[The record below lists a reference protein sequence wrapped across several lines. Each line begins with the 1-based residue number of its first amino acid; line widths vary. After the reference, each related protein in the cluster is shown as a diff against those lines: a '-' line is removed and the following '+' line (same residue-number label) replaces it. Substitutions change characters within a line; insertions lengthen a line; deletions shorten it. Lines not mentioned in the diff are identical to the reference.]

1 MRLSPRTLDL
11 FLVSPA
17 EMPRRRP
24 GRTAAGTALAA
35 VAAFSLSLLGAES
48 AGAGAG
54 SGTALPTDMSLP
66 AHPSSAYRTTAAM
79 SCASGDLRAE
89 LTGAQHG
96 AGQTHAEL
104 VLVNMSGR
112 SCAVAGHPAVFR
124 VDTDGRRLGTPAAA
138 DGPDGSPVL
147 LAAGGRAV
155 AGLTL
160 SAAGLFPGCEDGGP
174 AADVAGLQVIPP
186 GGRTALPVAGFADV
200 LPADWSAPG
209 GQNPA
214 SGGSSAL
221 ADISG
226 GAPDGASEAGASEE
240 GAPEAGP
247 DRGCAE
253 PAPTMMRVTALAA
266 G

>member
-11 FLVSPA
+11 FLISPA

-35 VAAFSLSLLGAES
+35 FAAFSLFGAES
-48 AGAGAG
+48 AGAGSAKIP
-54 SGTALPTDMSLP
+54 PT
-66 AHPSSAYRTTAAM
+66 HTSSAYRTTSET

-89 LTGAQHG
+89 LTAAQHG

-112 SCAVAGHPAVFR
+112 SCTVAGHPAVFR
-124 VDTDGRRLGTPAAA
+124 VDAAGRRLGAPAAV
-138 DGPDGSPVL
+138 DGPDGFPVL

-160 SAAGLFPGCEDGGP
+160 SAAGLFPGCGDDGP
-174 AADVAGLQVIPP
+174 AADVAGLQTIPP
-186 GGRTALPVAGFADV
+186 GGRTALAVAGFVDV
-200 LPADWSAPG
+200 LPADWSTPG
-209 GQNPA
+209 GKNPA
-214 SGGSSAL
+214 SEGSSART
-221 ADISG
+221 DISG
-226 GAPDGASEAGASEE
+226 GAPEAGA
-240 GAPEAGP
+240 PNAGP
-247 DRGCAE
+247 GRGCAE
-253 PAPTMMRVTALAA
+253 PEPIMMRVTALAA

>member
-11 FLVSPA
+11 FLTSPA

-35 VAAFSLSLLGAES
+35 FAAFSLLGAES
-48 AGAGAG
+48 ADAG
-54 SGTALPTDMSLP
+54 SGKTPPT
-66 AHPSSAYRTTAAM
+66 HTSSAYRTTSET
-79 SCASGDLRAE
+79 SCASGDLWAE
-89 LTGAQHG
+89 LTAAQHG

-104 VLVNMSGR
+104 VLVNMTGR
-112 SCAVAGHPAVFR
+112 SCTVAGHPAVFR
-124 VDTDGRRLGTPAAA
+124 VDAAGRRLGAPAAA

-160 SAAGLFPGCEDGGP
+160 SAAGLFPGCEDGDGGP

-186 GGRTALPVAGFADV
+186 GGRTALPVAG
-200 LPADWSAPG
+200 
-209 GQNPA
+209 
-214 SGGSSAL
+214 
-221 ADISG
+221 
-226 GAPDGASEAGASEE
+226 
-240 GAPEAGP
+240 APETGP

-253 PAPTMMRVTALAA
+253 PEPNMMRVTALATA
-266 G
+266 EPDRRCRRSRAASPGSPPPR

>member
-11 FLVSPA
+11 FLIHPA

-35 VAAFSLSLLGAES
+35 VAAFSLFGAES
-48 AGAGAG
+48 AGAG
-54 SGTALPTDMSLP
+54 SETTLPTR
-66 AHPSSAYRTTAAM
+66 PSSAYRTTSET

-112 SCAVAGHPAVFR
+112 SCTVAGHPAVFR
-124 VDTDGRRLGTPAAA
+124 VDAAGRRLGAPAAA

-160 SAAGLFPGCEDGGP
+160 SAAGLFPGCGDGGP
-174 AADVAGLQVIPP
+174 VADVADLQVIPP
-186 GGRTALPVAGFADV
+186 GGRRALPVAGFADV
-200 LPADWSAPG
+200 LPTDWSAQG
-209 GQNPA
+209 GRNPA
-214 SGGSSAL
+214 SGGSSTL
-221 ADISG
+221 ADTSG
-226 GAPDGASEAGASEE
+226 GAPD
-240 GAPEAGP
+240 AGP

-253 PAPTMMRVTALAA
+253 PEPTMMRVTALAA